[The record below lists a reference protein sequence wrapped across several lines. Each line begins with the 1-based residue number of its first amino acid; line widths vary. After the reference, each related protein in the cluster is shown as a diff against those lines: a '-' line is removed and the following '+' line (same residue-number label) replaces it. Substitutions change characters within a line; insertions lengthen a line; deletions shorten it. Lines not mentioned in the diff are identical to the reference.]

1 MALNGSSLEE
11 ALMNVMEED
20 DVSKISTIVSWV
32 LVSLFALLNLG
43 VIASLIIKR
52 RCKSYS
58 RSILLGLIFI
68 DVPKI
73 QNINEG
79 SLALL

>member
-11 ALMNVMEED
+11 ALKSVMEED
-20 DVSKISTIVSWV
+20 DVGKISTIVSWV
-32 LVSLFALLNLG
+32 VVSLFALLNLG

-52 RCKSYS
+52 RSKSYS
-58 RSILLGLIFI
+58 RSILLGLISI

-73 QNINEG
+73 QNIKEG
-79 SLALL
+79 FLVLL